1 MDGLQSREH
10 ATQGHGLVSAANKRK
25 GSLWE
30 TSLEN
35 FYNNVGLK
43 ARRLPRA
50 GVNDLGDLAIE
61 LRSGAIIVVE
71 AKDVRANAI
80 PEWIRQAS
88 VEADNYEKKYHS
100 ITYGVVVRK
109 TRQKG
114 ADSAIVMMTNETFE
128 QLLKGEGIA

>member
-1 MDGLQSREH
+1 M
-10 ATQGHGLVSAANKRK
+10 SAANKRK

-30 TSLEN
+30 TALEN
-35 FYNNVGLK
+35 FYNNIGLK

-61 LRSGAIIVVE
+61 LRSGAVIVVE

-88 VEADNYEKKYHS
+88 VEADNYEKKYHTV
-100 ITYGVVVRK
+100 TYGVVVRK
-109 TRQKG
+109 TRQRG
-114 ADSAIVMMTNETFE
+114 ADTAIVMMTNETFE

>member
-1 MDGLQSREH
+1 MS
-10 ATQGHGLVSAANKRK
+10 ATNKRK

-30 TSLEN
+30 TALET

-50 GVNDLGDLAIE
+50 GASDIGDLAIE
-61 LRSGAIIVVE
+61 LRSGAVIVVE

-100 ITYGVVVRK
+100 VTYGVVVRK
-109 TRQKG
+109 TRQKSVDAG
-114 ADSAIVMMTNETFE
+114 IVMMTNETFE